1 MAFAEKSNRD
11 VSYLSQ
17 RGLAKFL
24 GVSVT
29 TVQRFRDECSD
40 FPKRRAF
47 SPRSKGW
54 IRGEV
59 VDWVESRPA
68 A

>member
-1 MAFAEKSNRD
+1 MKRQDDGNTD

-17 RGLAKFL
+17 RALAKLL

-29 TVQRFRDECSD
+29 TVQRLRNECPD

-47 SPRSKGW
+47 SYRIRGW
-54 IRGEV
+54 IKGEIV
-59 VDWVESRPA
+59 EWVQSRPTA
-68 A
+68 

>member
-1 MAFAEKSNRD
+1 MAFAEERNTD

-29 TVQRFRDECSD
+29 TVQRFREECTD

-47 SPRSKGW
+47 SPRCKGW
-54 IRGEV
+54 IKGEV
-59 VDWVESRPA
+59 VVWVQSLPA

>member
-1 MAFAEKSNRD
+1 MAFAEKSNTD

-47 SPRSKGW
+47 SPRCKGW
-54 IRGEV
+54 IKGEV
-59 VDWVESRPA
+59 IVWVQSLPA